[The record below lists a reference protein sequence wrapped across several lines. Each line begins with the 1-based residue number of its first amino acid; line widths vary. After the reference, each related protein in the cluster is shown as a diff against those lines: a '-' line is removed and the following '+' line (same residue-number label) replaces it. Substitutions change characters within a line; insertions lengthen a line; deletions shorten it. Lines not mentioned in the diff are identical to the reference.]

1 MHLNTWDWVIIFS
14 FFALTLIIGFA
25 VAKTSGKSKVEFF
38 LGGRSM
44 PWWLLGFSMVATT
57 FSTDTPNLVTNFVRT
72 DGIAGN
78 WGWWAFLLTGML
90 TVFVYAKLWRRS
102 NVVTDIEFYE
112 LRYSGKAAAFLRG
125 FRALYLGVFFNV
137 MIMGTVSLAAIKI
150 GTIMLGI
157 TPFQSVFWALLV
169 TVIFS
174 SMGGFRGVLI
184 TDFVL
189 FIVAMIGAFAAAYYA
204 LAQPEVG
211 GLTGMITQFKA
222 NPDLTEKL
230 DLLPSFSNT
239 DLLIGAFIIP
249 LAVQWWST
257 WYPGSEPGGG
267 GYLVQRMLAA
277 KNERHAVGATLFFN
291 VAHYALRPW
300 PWIIVALCSMLVF
313 PLDSKQNML
322 QAEKKLNTP
331 AIQQIVNNP
340 EAYTAL
346 QRSQV
351 KALTVQSKGLTSLSR
366 AFPEKRLPMD
376 KLGHDAAYSAMLN
389 FLPNGW
395 LGLVLASL
403 IAAYMSTI
411 STHLNWGSSY
421 VVNDFYKR
429 FIKKDASE
437 HQMVWV
443 GRLSTVVLMVLTTLF
458 ALQLTNAVQAFNI
471 LLSIGAGTGLL
482 FILRWFWWRINAFSE
497 IAAMV
502 VSFLCAL
509 YFQLIHSHVSSIV
522 IPQWMTFLLGVI
534 ITTIAWVI
542 VTFITRPTHKEN
554 LRKFCELTSP
564 GGPGWKKVIQ
574 EAEKDG
580 AVIAFAHKAQ
590 NLPLGILCMF
600 LGCLGVYST
609 LFATGYYIYGR
620 ALLASVL
627 TAVAVCSALL
637 LIRFWNRINA

>member
-1 MHLNTWDWVIIFS
+1 MHLNFWDWIIIFS
-14 FFALTLIIGFA
+14 FFAATLVIGFA
-25 VAKTSGKSKVEFF
+25 VAKTSGKSKVEYF
-38 LGGRSM
+38 LGGRAM

-157 TPFQSVFWALLV
+157 SPFQSVFWALLV

-204 LAQPEVG
+204 LSQPQVG
-211 GLTGMITQFKA
+211 GLGGMITQLKA
-222 NPDLTEKL
+222 SPDLAEKL

-239 DLLIGAFIIP
+239 DLLISAFIIP

-277 KNERHAVGATLFFN
+277 KNEKHAVGATLFFN

-313 PLDSKQNML
+313 PIDSKKSML
-322 QAEKKLNTP
+322 QAEKKLNSP
-331 AIQQIVNNP
+331 AMQQIIHNP
-340 EAYTAL
+340 ESYSSL

-351 KALTVQSKGLTSLSR
+351 KALTIQSKGLTSLSK
-366 AFPEKRLPMD
+366 AFPEDRLPLD

-429 FIKKDASE
+429 FVRRDATE
-437 HQMVWV
+437 RQMVWI
-443 GRLSTVVLMVLTTLF
+443 GRVSTVVLMVLTTFF
-458 ALQLTNAVQAFNI
+458 ALQLTSAVQAFNI

-497 IAAMV
+497 IAAMI
-502 VSFLCAL
+502 VSFLCAV
-509 YFQLIHSHVSSIV
+509 YFQLIHPKLFTLQF
-522 IPQWMTFLLGVI
+522 PQWMTFLLGVI
-534 ITTIAWVI
+534 ITTIVWVA
-542 VTFITRPTHKEN
+542 VTYLTRPTEKET
-554 LRKFCELTSP
+554 LRKFCQLTNP
-564 GGPGWKKVIQ
+564 GGPGWKRVI
-574 EAEKDG
+574 EDARSEG
-580 AVIAFAHKAQ
+580 VEVEFAHKAQ

-600 LGCLGVYST
+600 LGCLGVYCT
-609 LFATGYYIYGR
+609 LFATGYFIYGR
-620 ALLASVL
+620 MLLASVL
-627 TAVAVCSALL
+627 SVVAAATALL
-637 LIRFWNRINA
+637 LIRFWKRINA